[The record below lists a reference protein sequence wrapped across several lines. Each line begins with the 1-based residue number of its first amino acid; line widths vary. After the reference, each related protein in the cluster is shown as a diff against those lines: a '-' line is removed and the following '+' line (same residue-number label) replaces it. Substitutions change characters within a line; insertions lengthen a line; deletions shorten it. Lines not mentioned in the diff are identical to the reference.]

1 LKHPLPFWGAI
12 APALAE
18 DYLRRAKRGLMTAA
32 EIEAELEEKNL
43 PPLSVTPDPKKFDP
57 MAEVWWTLGM
67 AAAWVIWRTPQ
78 AVRDVWWNYRREVR
92 RWAGPHNMI
101 IPAEEQASY
110 GYRTPH
116 IENVIPGYT
125 LMSWPE
131 LHLSD
136 VLLRSSWDLPEF
148 GVAVVAGE
156 AARME
161 LWRKLESGELV
172 AEGICIGGGA
182 RAPIRDADWIDLDQY
197 CQNSWPADS
206 IGSQGEESPRYLSV
220 RVRRARAVELW
231 PAQHIRPAVAE
242 PTSQIKQHDRREAI
256 RHAFMALWP
265 DGAPLGLMVKQRDT
279 RIQEWFKAKGL
290 QPPSSRTISRALSEP

>member
-1 LKHPLPFWGAI
+1 LKHPLPYWGAI

-18 DYLRRAKRGLMTAA
+18 DYLRRAKRGLMTPA

-43 PPLSVTPDPKKFDP
+43 PPLSVTPDPEKFDP

-67 AAAWVIWRTPQ
+67 AAAWVIWRTPR

-92 RWAGPHNMI
+92 HWVGPHNMI
-101 IPAEEQASY
+101 IPGEQQASY
-110 GYRTPH
+110 GFRTPN
-116 IENVIPGYT
+116 IENTIPGYT
-125 LMSWPE
+125 LRSWSE

-136 VLLRSSWDLPEF
+136 VLLRSSWNLPEF
-148 GVAVVAGE
+148 GVAVIAGE

-172 AEGICIGGGA
+172 AEGIRSRDGV
-182 RAPIRDADWIDLDQY
+182 RAPIRDADWIDLDQH

-206 IGSQGEESPRYLSV
+206 IGLQGEELPRYLSV

-231 PAQHIRPAVAE
+231 PAQYIRPAVAE
-242 PTSQIKQHDRREAI
+242 PTSELKRHDRREAI
-256 RHAFMALWP
+256 RLAVIALWP
-265 DGAPLGLMVKQRDT
+265 DGAPIGLMVKQRDT
-279 RIQEWFKAKGL
+279 KIQEWFKAKGL